1 MPLPMVSKL
10 RLTLAILT
18 VGFVIEGTM
27 EAYAY
32 VSRSYRLPYAAVIF
46 VVGPFVTLA
55 GILVLWIGRNQ
66 WNDLLSRRFRHA
78 HRTFGL
84 SLVALVVGAATLVW
98 SSYGS
103 AAPISWWT
111 SWVFGAAL
119 MASLFLTFATYVLL
133 ALHLTAWVG
142 KALLLLALGWAAV
155 VSLWMGQVLAQNFGA
170 IIQDLQTRTLSDG
183 SLNASVAGFGSY
195 FALTYALL
203 TIAYLDAFHRVP
215 AVSLKPASPPVTP
228 PAA

>member
-10 RLTLAILT
+10 RITLAILT
-18 VGFVIEGTM
+18 IGFAIEGGM

-46 VVGPFVTLA
+46 ILGPFVTLA
-55 GILVLWIGRNQ
+55 GILVLWMGRNQ

-84 SLVALVVGAATLVW
+84 SLVALVLGAALLVW

-103 AAPISWWT
+103 VAPPPWWVSWA
-111 SWVFGAAL
+111 FGAAL

-155 VSLWMGQVLAQNFGA
+155 VSLWMGQVLAQDFGA
-170 IIQDLQTRTLSDG
+170 IIRDLQTHTLSNG

-203 TIAYLDAFHRVP
+203 IIAYLDAFRRVP
-215 AVSLKPASPPVTP
+215 VVSPKPASPSTAPPV
-228 PAA
+228 A

>member
-18 VGFVIEGTM
+18 IGFAIEGAM

-46 VVGPFVTLA
+46 ILGPFVTLA
-55 GILVLWIGRNQ
+55 GILVLWMGRNQ

-84 SLVALVVGAATLVW
+84 SLVALVAGVGLLGW

-103 AAPISWWT
+103 AAPVSWWV
-111 SWVFGAAL
+111 SWGFGAAL
-119 MASLFLTFATYVLL
+119 MASLFLSFATYVLL
-133 ALHLTAWVG
+133 ALHLTGWVG

-155 VSLWMGQVLAQNFGA
+155 VSFWMGQVLAQDFGA
-170 IIQDLQTRTLSDG
+170 IIRDLQTRTLANG
-183 SLNASVAGFGSY
+183 SLNATVAGFGSY

-203 TIAYLDAFHRVP
+203 IIAYLDAFRRVP
-215 AVSLKPASPPVTP
+215 VVSPKAAPHSVAP

>member
-1 MPLPMVSKL
+1 
-10 RLTLAILT
+10 
-18 VGFVIEGTM
+18 M

-32 VSRSYRLPYAAVIF
+32 LSRSYRLPYAALIF
-46 VVGPFVTLA
+46 ILGPFVTLA
-55 GILVLWIGRNQ
+55 GILVLWMGRNQ

-84 SLVALVVGAATLVW
+84 SLIALAVGAATLVW

-103 AAPISWWT
+103 AAPMSWWV

-142 KALLLLALGWAAV
+142 KTLLLLALGWAGV
-155 VSLWMGQVLAQNFGA
+155 VSFWLGQVLARDFGT
-170 IIQDLQTRTLSDG
+170 IIQDLQTRTLVDG

-203 TIAYLDAFHRVP
+203 IIAYLDAFRRVP
-215 AVSLKPASPPVTP
+215 AASRKPPSASVAPPV
-228 PAA
+228 A

>member
-1 MPLPMVSKL
+1 MVSKL

-18 VGFVIEGTM
+18 IGFAIEGAM

-32 VSRSYRLPYAAVIF
+32 VSRSYRLPYAALIF
-46 VVGPFVTLA
+46 ILGPFITLA
-55 GILVLWIGRNQ
+55 GILVLWMGRNQ

-78 HRTFGL
+78 HRAFGL
-84 SLVALVVGAATLVW
+84 SFVALVVGAATLVW

-103 AAPISWWT
+103 VAPISWWV
-111 SWVFGAAL
+111 SWAFGAAL

-142 KALLLLALGWAAV
+142 KTLLLLALGWAAV
-155 VSLWMGQVLAQNFGA
+155 VSFWMGQVLAQDFGA
-170 IIQDLQTRTLSDG
+170 IIQDFQTRTLADG
-183 SLNASVAGFGSY
+183 SLNASVAGLGSY

-203 TIAYLDAFHRVP
+203 IIAYLDAFRRVP
-215 AVSLKPASPPVTP
+215 AVSRKLASVSVAPPV
-228 PAA
+228 A